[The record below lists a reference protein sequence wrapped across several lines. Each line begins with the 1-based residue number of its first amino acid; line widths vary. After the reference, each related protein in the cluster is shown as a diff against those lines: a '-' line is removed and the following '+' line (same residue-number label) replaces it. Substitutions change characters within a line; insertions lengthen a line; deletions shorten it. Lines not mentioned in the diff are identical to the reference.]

1 MDFRYNPRTVTY
13 LATAEAAAID
23 ELVARIESRTG
34 AQIATAIVR
43 RSDAYTE
50 LPWKAFALGASLSGF
65 ALVLYDAWRP
75 DWVMSYTALA
85 HAAVILLTGMALAA
99 VAVFSAP
106 FARLLLR
113 RHRAEIEVRRYAE
126 SMFFRR
132 GLFRTRDHS
141 AVLILVSVFERRIEI
156 LADQGLQSRVS
167 EAEWHGVIARMT
179 PHLRRERPFNAL
191 REALE
196 AVEALLVGKGVQPAP
211 GAVDELPNRTIE
223 ETGA

>member
-1 MDFRYNPRTVTY
+1 VTY
-13 LATAEAAAID
+13 LAAPEAAAID

-34 AQIATAIVR
+34 TQIATAIVR
-43 RSDAYTE
+43 RADAYTE
-50 LPWKAFALGASLSGF
+50 LPWKAFALGASLSAF

-75 DWVMSYTALA
+75 AWVTSYTALV
-85 HAAVILLTGMALAA
+85 HAAVILLSGLTLAA
-99 VAVFSAP
+99 AAMFAAP

-126 SMFFRR
+126 SMFYRR
-132 GLFRTRDHS
+132 GLFRTRDRI

-156 LADQGLQSRVS
+156 LADDGLQSRVS

-196 AVEALLVGKGVQPAP
+196 AVDALLVAKGLQGRP
-211 GAVDELPNRTIE
+211 GAADELPNRTIE

>member
-1 MDFRYNPRTVTY
+1 MAY
-13 LATAEAAAID
+13 LAAAEAAAID
-23 ELVARIESRTG
+23 DLVARIESRTG
-34 AQIATAIVR
+34 VQIATAIVR

-50 LPWKAFALGASLSGF
+50 LPWKAFALGASLSAF

-75 DWVMSYTALA
+75 DWVMSYTALV
-85 HAAVILLTGMALAA
+85 HAAVILLTGLALAA
-99 VAVFSAP
+99 GTMFSAP

-126 SMFFRR
+126 SMFYRR
-132 GLFRTRDHS
+132 GLFRTRERV
-141 AVLILVSVFERRIEI
+141 AVLILASVFERRIEI
-156 LADQGLQSRVS
+156 LADEGLHSRVS
-167 EAEWHGVIARMT
+167 EAEWRGVIARMT

-196 AVEALLVGKGVQPAP
+196 AVESLLVAKGLQGRP
-211 GAVDELPNRTIE
+211 GAVDELPNQTIE